1 MSVQS
6 KMEDANGCDLSMH
19 WPWNSLLLEGKR
31 NLLHAEC
38 VSDSQQMTLSP
49 YVSGGETKFAVGHL
63 PNLFKLAR
71 DLQMHAV
78 TAVTADECCKNIKV
92 EAEVICFVCLIQA
105 PTCVN
110 NLHNGLQKQEE
121 MQLIILI
128 CVIWSF
134 SPLCCSFLSE
144 LQSLGH
150 VNALYMCHV
159 YKNACCSWCSWA
171 RHLTP

>member
-1 MSVQS
+1 
-6 KMEDANGCDLSMH
+6 
-19 WPWNSLLLEGKR
+19 
-31 NLLHAEC
+31 
-38 VSDSQQMTLSP
+38 MTLSL

-71 DLQMHAV
+71 DLQMHAF
-78 TAVTADECCKNIKV
+78 TAVTTDECCKNVKV
-92 EAEVICFVCLIQA
+92 EAGAICFVCLFQA

-128 CVIWSF
+128 CVILVIF
-134 SPLCCSFLSE
+134 SPLL
-144 LQSLGH
+144 LRH

-159 YKNACCSWCSWA
+159 YKNSCCSWCPWA